1 MQTECQRINTSRSFL
16 TVLIISRK
24 STVMDQSLTP
34 WSLKNC
40 SPIDPQSLP
49 GLLNLWCW
57 TSSLPHMSKTWTLL
71 QIYTVLILFPLRW
84 INLQKIWS
92 LKIHQSD
99 LAAPTHQTFCLLW
112 GFQRD
117 LLVHIPPHK
126 GKTWFLCFWQTMV
139 YWKGLLGRRRKYT
152 WRPAHHSSLKTNLK
166 NIRVTHLIVR
176 RSWTTFPKLNAHRPE
191 KLLTQSI
198 VDWD

>member
-1 MQTECQRINTSRSFL
+1 MCFTLAHASLASSTTHQCRENGSPIQGPGQPIQGPIQRFFGLSCVRQVYFLLDYTEFHGMRTECQKINTSRSFL

-57 TSSLPHMSKTWTLL
+57 TSSLPQMSKTWTLL
-71 QIYTVLILFPLRW
+71 QIYTSLNLFPLRW
-84 INLQKIWS
+84 INLQKICS

-112 GFQRD
+112 IVQRD
-117 LLVHIPPHK
+117 LLIHIPPHNV
-126 GKTWFLCFWQTMV
+126 KTWFLCF
-139 YWKGLLGRRRKYT
+139 
-152 WRPAHHSSLKTNLK
+152 LK
-166 NIRVTHLIVR
+166 NNGL
-176 RSWTTFPKLNAHRPE
+176 P
-191 KLLTQSI
+191 
-198 VDWD
+198 